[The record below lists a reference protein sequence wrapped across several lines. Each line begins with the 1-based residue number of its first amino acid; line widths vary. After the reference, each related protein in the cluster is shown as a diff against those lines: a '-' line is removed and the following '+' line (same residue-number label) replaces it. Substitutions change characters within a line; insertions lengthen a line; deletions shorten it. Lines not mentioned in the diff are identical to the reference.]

1 VAFEGYSCISVE
13 VSEGVALA
21 TLDHPPI
28 NLFDAALMGEVDRL
42 GRELETDDS
51 VRVVVFQS
59 ANPEFFIAHADV
71 ELIQRL
77 PADVPEKSHEL
88 NFFHAMVERLRR
100 MPKVSIG
107 KIEGCARG
115 GGSEF
120 LLSLD
125 MRFGTIGRCVLSQP
139 EVALGIL
146 PGGSGTQR
154 LPGLMGRGR
163 ALEAILGCEDF
174 DAETAERY
182 GWINRAFPE
191 GELGPF
197 VDRLARRIA
206 SFPPQ
211 AIALAKRAVE
221 AAERPTREG
230 LLEEAWCFQQTLGLE
245 ETRSNLARFLE
256 RGGQTREVEL
266 ELAGLFDRFG
276 RSESAAKK

>member
-1 VAFEGYSCISVE
+1 MAFEGYSCISVE
-13 VSEGVALA
+13 VSEGVARA
-21 TLDHPPI
+21 TIDHPPI
-28 NLFDAALMGEVDRL
+28 NLFDVTLMGEVDRL
-42 GRELETDDS
+42 GREIEADDS

-77 PADVPEKSHEL
+77 PSDVPEKSTEL
-88 NFFHAMVERLRR
+88 NFFHAMVERFRQ

-125 MRFGTIGRCVLSQP
+125 MRFGTIGRCVVSQP

-163 ALEAILGCEDF
+163 ALEVVLGCEDF

-197 VDRLARRIA
+197 VDALARRIA
-206 SFPPQ
+206 TFPPQ
-211 AIALAKRAVE
+211 AIALAKRAVD
-221 AAERPTREG
+221 AAEGPTREG

-245 ETRSNLARFLE
+245 ETKSRLAQFLKH
-256 RGGQTREVEL
+256 GGQTRDVEL
-266 ELAGLFDRFG
+266 ELAGVLDRLG
-276 RSESAAKK
+276 RSESESET

>member
-1 VAFEGYSCISVE
+1 MAFEGYSCLSVE
-13 VSEGVALA
+13 VSDGVAHV
-21 TLDHPPI
+21 TIDHPPI
-28 NLFDAALMGEVDRL
+28 NLFDVALMGEMDRL
-42 GRELETDDS
+42 GREIESKDS
-51 VRVVVFQS
+51 VCVVVFQS
-59 ANPEFFIAHADV
+59 ADPDFFIAHADV

-77 PADVPEKSHEL
+77 PADVAEKSTDL
-88 NFFHAMVERLRR
+88 NFFHAMVERFRE

-125 MRFGTIGRCVLSQP
+125 MRFGAIGRCVLSQP

-163 ALEAILGCEDF
+163 ALEVVLGCEDF

-182 GWINRAFPE
+182 GWINRALPD

-197 VDRLARRIA
+197 VDDLARRIA
-206 SFPPQ
+206 TFPPE
-211 AIALAKRAVE
+211 AIALAKRSVE
-221 AAERPTREG
+221 AAGLPARDG

-245 ETRSNLARFLE
+245 ETKSRLARFLE
-256 RGGQTREVEL
+256 RGGQTRNVEL
-266 ELAGLFDRFG
+266 GLGDLLERLGSPESEGDR
-276 RSESAAKK
+276 